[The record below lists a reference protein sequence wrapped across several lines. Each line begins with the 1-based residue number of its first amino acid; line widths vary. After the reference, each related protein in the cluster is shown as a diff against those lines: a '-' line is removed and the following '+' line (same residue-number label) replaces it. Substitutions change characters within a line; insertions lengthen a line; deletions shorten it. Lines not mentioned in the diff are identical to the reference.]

1 MEFLWLFFNISIL
14 LIMLMVFAVSL
25 IGVYLFCSSLGERW
39 APPVRASG
47 KLKAAVLSEISKELE
62 NANMP
67 QKVVDLGS
75 GWGTL
80 LLPLAKKFPNHHFVG
95 IERALTPFYVSQ
107 FRARK
112 LSNLEFVRQDFFTY
126 DLSDTNFVMMF
137 LIGFM
142 MPKVTEKCLKELP
155 KNATVLA
162 VRFPLT
168 GIEADAVVKL
178 GTSLEIY
185 YLYKGLV

>member
-1 MEFLWLFFNISIL
+1 MEFVWWVLYISIL
-14 LIMLMVFAVSL
+14 LVMLMVFVVSL
-25 IGVYLFCSSLGERW
+25 MGVYLFCSSLGERW

-47 KLKAAVLSEISKELE
+47 KLKEAVLAELSKELE
-62 NANMP
+62 NTNIP

-80 LLPLAKKFPNHHFVG
+80 LLPLAKKFPNHCFVG
-95 IERALTPFYVSQ
+95 VERALTPFYVSK
-107 FRARK
+107 FRARQ

-126 DLSDTNFVMMF
+126 DLSDANVVMMF

-142 MPKVTEKCLKELP
+142 MPKVTEKCLNELP
-155 KNATVLA
+155 NGATVLA

-168 GIEADAVVKL
+168 GIEAETVVKL
-178 GTSLEIY
+178 GTSLETY
-185 YLYKGLV
+185 YLYRVGA

>member
-1 MEFLWLFFNISIL
+1 MELMWWILYVSIL
-14 LIMLMVFAVSL
+14 LIMLFVFGVSL
-25 IGVYLFCSSLGERW
+25 MGIYLFCSSLGERW
-39 APPVRASG
+39 APPVRVSG
-47 KLKAAVLSEISKELE
+47 KLKEAVLTELSKELE
-62 NANMP
+62 NANTA

-80 LLPLAKKFPNHHFVG
+80 LLPLAKKFPHHRFVG
-95 IERALTPFYVSQ
+95 IERALTPFYVSK
-107 FRARK
+107 FRARQ

-126 DLSDTNFVMMF
+126 DLSDTNIVMMF

-155 KNATVLA
+155 KGATVLA

-168 GIEADAVVKL
+168 GIEAETVVKL
-178 GTSLEIY
+178 GTSLETY
-185 YLYKGLV
+185 YLYRVMA

>member
-1 MEFLWLFFNISIL
+1 MELMWWVLYISVW
-14 LIMLMVFAVSL
+14 LIMLVVFGVSL
-25 IGVYLFCSSLGERW
+25 MGIYLICSSLGEQW

-47 KLKAAVLSEISKELE
+47 KLKDAVLAELTKMLE
-62 NANMP
+62 KADEP

-80 LLPLAKKFPNHHFVG
+80 LLPLAKKFPEHQFVG

-112 LSNLEFVRQDFFTY
+112 ISNLTFVRQDFFTY
-126 DLSDTNFVMMF
+126 DLSDTNVAVMF

-155 KNATVLA
+155 QGATVLA

-178 GTSLEIY
+178 GSQMETY
-185 YLYKGLV
+185 FMYKIS